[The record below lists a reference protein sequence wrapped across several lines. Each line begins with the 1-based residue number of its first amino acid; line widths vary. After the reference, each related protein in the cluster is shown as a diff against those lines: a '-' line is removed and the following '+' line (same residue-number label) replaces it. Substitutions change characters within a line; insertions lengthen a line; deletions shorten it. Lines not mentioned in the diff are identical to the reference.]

1 MTCDLDIYSTIV
13 LSISIH
19 FRIGFMHRDCV
30 FDLESDYVT
39 SLDVC
44 CANSY
49 KHMPSLNWTLH
60 YILSLIKHEW
70 ARETERVK
78 YQ

>member
-1 MTCDLDIYSTIV
+1 
-13 LSISIH
+13 
-19 FRIGFMHRDCV
+19 MHRDCV

-44 CANSY
+44 CSNSY
-49 KHMPSLNWTLH
+49 KHMPSLDWTLH
-60 YILSLIKHEW
+60 YILSLIKLEW
-70 ARETERVK
+70 ARERERVK